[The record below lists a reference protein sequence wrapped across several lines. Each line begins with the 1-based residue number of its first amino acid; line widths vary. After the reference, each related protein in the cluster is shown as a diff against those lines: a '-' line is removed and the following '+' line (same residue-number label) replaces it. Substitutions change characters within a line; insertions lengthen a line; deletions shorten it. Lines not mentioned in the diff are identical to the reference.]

1 MHFCRKIILL
11 ICLCMST
18 GACVAW
24 PTYGDPQLGTA
35 DDSEVAILR
44 HRWEGRFCVDEI
56 KDAAGK
62 NIPLISSEQ
71 HPIPGRKLR
80 FEKFRLS
87 PGQYE
92 IKYSCRSSKSPLAY
106 GLSRVTLK
114 AGHVYR
120 VTYEACWPFCF
131 RMDSRTSDIWLEDM
145 TTDEWIG
152 GCRQGMGCVEN
163 GQLKPYSRP
172 PSRRYLSRK
181 SDLYRDWLGED

>member
-1 MHFCRKIILL
+1 MHFCRKIIFL
-11 ICLCMST
+11 ICLCMGT

-24 PTYGDPQLGTA
+24 PTYSDPQLGTA

-44 HRWEGRFCVDEI
+44 HRWEGAFCVSEI
-56 KDAAGK
+56 KDATGK

-71 HPIPGRKLR
+71 DPVAGRKLR

-87 PGQYE
+87 PGQYG
-92 IKYSCRSSKSPLAY
+92 IGYRCRASKSPWAF
-106 GLSRVTLK
+106 GFSRVTLK

-120 VTYEACWPFCF
+120 VTYESCWIFCL
-131 RMDSRTSDIWLEDM
+131 RMSSRTADIWLEDM
-145 TTDEWIG
+145 TTGEWIG

-172 PSRRYLSRK
+172 TLNPFRYLLH
-181 SDLYRDWLGED
+181 DED